1 MKKEDS
7 NLFVSALTELK
18 ETAVAQGNVISKEQL
33 EEILG
38 DMNLNDEQ
46 MDLVYQYLKDAKI
59 GVDEPVDADEYVVG
73 EDRKYLD
80 MYLEELA
87 ELPPCSQSKKEALLL
102 SAMAGETSVRD
113 ELIQAFLPQV
123 ADIAKIYAG
132 QGVLLE
138 DLIGEGNVALAVV
151 MDMLGSQENAREA
164 EEMVVQ
170 MVMKAME
177 SLVYEVQENRDSTS
191 EIAEK
196 ANMVL
201 EKANA
206 LAEELLRKVTR
217 DEVCQETGL
226 SREEL
231 DEILRIT
238 GWKIEVIDQ

>member
-151 MDMLGSQENAREA
+151 MDMLGSQENAGEA

-217 DEVCQETGL
+217 DEVCQ
-226 SREEL
+226 
-231 DEILRIT
+231 
-238 GWKIEVIDQ
+238 

>member
-151 MDMLGSQENAREA
+151 MDMLGSQENAGEA

>member
-59 GVDEPVDADEYVVG
+59 GVDEPVDAEEYVVG

-151 MDMLGSQENAREA
+151 MDMLGSQENAGEA